1 MDPTSLGV
9 EQVANGVVAA
19 VVTHR
24 RPVEL
29 QRLLNSLASSSVPL
43 LGCVISDHSPTGEIR
58 RMGEACPVPTVV
70 LEDASNPGP
79 GAGWANATTAAFQHF
94 GIAAQ
99 AIWYL
104 DDDVAPAAD
113 ALKVCLE
120 EMSRGQAEAIAPLLA
135 DAEGRLWGF
144 PEPETKPLQHLIRQ
158 AKTPVDARALLGE
171 EPLPFCWCTGACFLV
186 KRSMIEKAGLHRA
199 DFWLLGEDLEY
210 SMRIAATGR
219 AVFTTK
225 VAVPHLPPAPAD
237 AVSARRGD
245 YLKFCSLLQNL
256 GYLSFHSPHSRH
268 MKTYLPGNY
277 RRFFR
282 THGLSAR
289 TIRDTTACFWN
300 GVLKAQPSGT
310 PSGEALRQRIMTY
323 EWR

>member
-1 MDPTSLGV
+1 M
-9 EQVANGVVAA
+9 AA

-29 QRLLNSLASSSVPL
+29 QRLLDRLASSSVPL
-43 LGCVISDHSPTGEIR
+43 LGCVIADHSPTGEIQKI
-58 RMGEACPVPTVV
+58 AAASQVPTIV
-70 LEDASNPGP
+70 LEDATNPGP
-79 GAGWANATTAAFQHF
+79 GAGWANATRAAIQHF
-94 GIAAQ
+94 GTAVT

-104 DDDVAPAAD
+104 DDDVVPPPD
-113 ALKVCLE
+113 ALRTCLD
-120 EMSRGQAEAIAPLLA
+120 EMAASQAEAIAPLLK
-135 DAEGRLWGF
+135 DAAGGLWGF
-144 PEPETKPLQHLIRQ
+144 PEPETKPLKRLIRQ
-158 AKTPVDARALLGE
+158 ARTPAEARALLGE
-171 EPLPFCWCTGACFLV
+171 APLPFCWCTGACFLV
-186 KRSMIEKAGLHRA
+186 TRSMIEKAGLHRA

-210 SMRIAATGR
+210 SMRIAAMGR

-225 VAVPHLPPAPAD
+225 VAVLHLPPEPAD

-256 GYLSFHSPHSRH
+256 SYLSFHSPHSRH

-282 THGLSAR
+282 AHGLSVR
-289 TIRDTTACFWN
+289 TIRDTAACFWN
-300 GVLKAQPSGT
+300 GALKAQPSGT
-310 PSGEALRQRIMTY
+310 PSGEALRKRITTY